1 MALTSLL
8 PRRKKEN
15 DMRLRRDYDDLYPAF
30 VREMDRL
37 LGRFFNSFESESFGD
52 LYAMGGDF
60 MPSVDV
66 RETKKEIKI
75 TAELPGM
82 DEDDID
88 ITLSK
93 DSLTIRGEK
102 KEETE
107 DKGEDYYRMERRFG
121 SFHRT
126 IPLAEEVDEGKV
138 NARFK
143 KGVLT
148 IRLPKS
154 AEAQKQRKTIEIKST

>member
-8 PRRKKEN
+8 PRRKRRS
-15 DMRLRRDYDDLYPAF
+15 DIRLQRDYEDLYPAF
-30 VREMDRL
+30 VREMDKL
-37 LGRFFNSFESESFGD
+37 LGRFFNSFGNEPFGE
-52 LYAMGGDF
+52 LETMEGDF
-60 MPSVDV
+60 MPSIDV
-66 RETKKEIKI
+66 KENKKEIKV
-75 TAELPGM
+75 TVELPGM

-93 DSLTIRGEK
+93 DALTIRGEK

-107 DKGEDYYRMERRFG
+107 DSGKDYYRMERRFG
-121 SFHRT
+121 AFYRT
-126 IPLAEEVDEGKV
+126 LSLPAEVDESKV
-138 NARFK
+138 DARFK

-154 AEAQKQRKTIEIKST
+154 AEAQKQRRKIQIVST